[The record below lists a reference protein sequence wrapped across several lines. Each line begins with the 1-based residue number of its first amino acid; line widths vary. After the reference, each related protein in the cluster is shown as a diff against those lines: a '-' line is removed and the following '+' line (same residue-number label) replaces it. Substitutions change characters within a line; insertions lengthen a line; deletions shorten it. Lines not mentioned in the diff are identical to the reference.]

1 MQQVVVPLLPVK
13 ILLALA
19 LAVVVL
25 CVLPLLWWALQRR
38 ERRGF
43 PLDRPGGPAPPRAD
57 PPRDPGDERL

>member
-19 LAVVVL
+19 LAVTVL

-38 ERRGF
+38 EPRGF
-43 PLDRPGGPAPPRAD
+43 PLDEPRDRDASTAR